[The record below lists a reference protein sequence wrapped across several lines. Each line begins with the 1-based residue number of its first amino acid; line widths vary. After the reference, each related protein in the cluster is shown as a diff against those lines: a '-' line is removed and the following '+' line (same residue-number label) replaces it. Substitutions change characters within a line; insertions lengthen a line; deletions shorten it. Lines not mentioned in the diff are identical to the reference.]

1 MRTLRAALASRL
13 DSDLAA
19 RFATR
24 VASCVASRCA
34 SAVALLAV
42 VALVC
47 GVVAPA
53 RAATQVQASLSAG
66 TVEAGA
72 GVTLLVRVTD
82 PSGGTGE
89 PRITL
94 PDGLSVLGSEQGQNF
109 SWVNGKSS
117 SVIEYRYAL
126 GTERPGHF
134 TIGPINVRVGKMNFE
149 CPTMT
154 LVVNAP
160 SGPRP
165 GATPSPSRGLSGAV
179 LVVDVSPRHPY
190 VGQLVQLSLR
200 LVQAIELER
209 TSANGTPA
217 TTGFWSERYGDPIEY
232 RTTLGSRPAFAVE
245 RRVRIYPLAPGR
257 ATIGSASLLVQPP
270 SSGDPFFG
278 GSSPPPVELRSDSV
292 HVDVAPL
299 PAGAPAGF
307 ENAVGSLHW
316 SWSFDRGH
324 TTQDEAVTLH
334 LDVRGAGNLP
344 LLRTP
349 AISSGDF
356 EVFTGTVDDSFAPP
370 GEVAPGRRRFQ
381 WTLSPKRT
389 GTLHLDPPAIAWFDP
404 ASGQYRA
411 AALPRLEVEVL
422 PSGPGRANDDDIAGL
437 PGALA
442 TDLPHPGRR
451 APMPWVF
458 AIGGLLLGVAIQLW
472 RRASA
477 PDPHAAEREKRR
489 LLRERIAA
497 TRGTD
502 FWHVAD
508 EAVDF
513 AERSG
518 EQVLRLREDIAAAR
532 YGGQTLPEA
541 DVRRR
546 LLERLDSTVLP
557 VTSAT
562 PMRSLAV
569 ALAAVALASWFVGSG
584 AAGPDALT
592 ARVRA
597 ADQRARDRD
606 VASAA
611 SEWGSVWRE
620 APGEPALAARLAWA
634 ELRDS
639 HVPEAAAWV
648 LRGRTGEP
656 RSGALAWAET
666 RVREGG
672 GLVGTPGAGLPVRML
687 EWAALAFALALGAAL
702 EWPRRRSSGAL
713 LALALAAAAAGP
725 LQRWMA
731 SRADLAVVRVETSL
745 VGGDTTL
752 EPGEV
757 VRVLARRGETMHVAA
772 GRDVAGD
779 VPATALLPVRGSTR

>member
-1 MRTLRAALASRL
+1 MRALRATIAS
-13 DSDLAA
+13 
-19 RFATR
+19 
-24 VASCVASRCA
+24 
-34 SAVALLAV
+34 LLVTAWV
-42 VALVC
+42 L
-47 GVVAPA
+47 VAPVH
-53 RAATQVQASLSAG
+53 AATQVQASLSAG

-72 GVTLLVRVTD
+72 GVTLVVTVTD
-82 PSGGTGE
+82 PNGGTGE

-94 PDGLSVLGSEQGQNF
+94 PDGLTVLGSEQGQNF
-109 SWVNGKSS
+109 SWVNGRSS
-117 SVIEYRYAL
+117 SVIQYRYAL
-126 GTERPGHF
+126 GTEHPGRF
-134 TIGPINVRVGKMNFE
+134 TVGPINVRVGKMNFE
-149 CPTMT
+149 CPTLT
-154 LVVNAP
+154 LVVTPA
-160 SGPRP
+160 SGARP
-165 GATPSPSRGLSGAV
+165 GAAPAPARGLSGAV
-179 LVVDVSPRHPY
+179 LLVDVTPRRPY
-190 VGQLVQLSLR
+190 VGQLVQLSMR
-200 LVQAIELER
+200 LVQAVELER
-209 TSANGTPA
+209 TSANGTPT
-217 TTGFWSERYGDPIEY
+217 TTGFWSERYGEPIEY
-232 RTTLGSRPAFAVE
+232 RTTLGNRPAFAVE

-257 ATIGSASLLVQPP
+257 ATIGPASLLVQPP

-278 GSSPPPVELRSDSV
+278 GATSRSVELRSDSV
-292 HVDVAPL
+292 RVDVAPL

-307 ENAVGSLHW
+307 ENAVGTLHW

-324 TTQDEAVTLH
+324 TTEDEAITLH
-334 LDVRGAGNLP
+334 LDVRGVGNLP

-349 AISSGDF
+349 PIASSDF
-356 EVFTGTVDDSFAPP
+356 EVFAGTVDDSFAPP

-381 WTLSPKRT
+381 WTLSPKRS
-389 GTLHLDPPAIAWFDP
+389 GTLHLDPPRVAWFDP
-404 ASGQYRA
+404 ASGQYHA
-411 AALPRLEVEVL
+411 ASLPRLEVEVL
-422 PSGPGRANDDDIAGL
+422 PSGPGRANEDDLAGL

-458 AIGGLLLGVAIQLW
+458 AIGGLLLGIAIQLW
-472 RRASA
+472 RRTSA
-477 PDPHAAEREKRR
+477 PDPHAPEREKRK
-489 LLRERIAA
+489 LLLERIAA
-497 TRGTD
+497 VRGTD

-546 LLERLDSTVLP
+546 LLERLDHVEP
-557 VTSAT
+557 PATSAT

-584 AAGPDALT
+584 ASGPDTLL

-597 ADQRARDRD
+597 ADQRARQRD
-606 VASAA
+606 VAAAA
-611 SEWGSVWRE
+611 SEWSAVWRE
-620 APGEPALAARLAWA
+620 SPGEPALAARLAWA

-648 LRGRTGEP
+648 LRGRAGEP
-656 RSGALAWAET
+656 RSGALGWAET

-672 GLVGTPGAGLPVRML
+672 GLVGTPGAGLPVRLL

-702 EWPRRRSSGAL
+702 EWPRRWSSGAL
-713 LALALAAAAAGP
+713 LALAIAAAAAGP

-731 SRADLAVVRVETSL
+731 SRADLAVVRVETNL
-745 VGGDTTL
+745 AGGDTTL

-757 VRVLARRGETMHVAA
+757 VRVLARRGETVHVAA

-779 VPATALLPVRGSTR
+779 VPAGALLSVRGSTR